1 MDMREMNMWH
11 VRGLDILARQG
22 SAASQ
27 EPVSEAAQGAAGSV
41 GFVA

>member
-11 VRGLDILARQG
+11 VRGLDLLAWQD
-22 SAASQ
+22 STASQ
-27 EPVSEAAQGAAGSV
+27 APAPEAAQGAAGSV

>member
-1 MDMREMNMWH
+1 MDMREMNMCR
-11 VRGLDILARQG
+11 VRGLDLRVRQD

-27 EPVSEAAQGAAGSV
+27 APVREASQGAAGSV